1 MTAMKETAKKAEVK
15 EVKKTR
21 NESMK
26 VPKETTTKEAP
37 KVPKATTKVPPK
49 KETPK
54 KNESISKNDVKCNV
68 TKEIKKETTQVPKA
82 TTKEVGKEPTKEK
95 SFEKRPSAGKQIR
108 EMFESILPK
117 LKNEHLEILTSAEKT
132 KETLKIRYAFL
143 KEVKNEKD
151 ERKVNGHARYNKTIV
166 KINNKDYYICND
178 LYERNI
184 ETFKAWCETIK

>member
-1 MTAMKETAKKAEVK
+1 MATKETVKKAEVKEVKKTIKNEVKETTKETTKETAK

-26 VPKETTTKEAP
+26 VS
-37 KVPKATTKVPPK
+37 

-54 KNESISKNDVKCNV
+54 KE
-68 TKEIKKETTQVPKA
+68 
-82 TTKEVGKEPTKEK
+82 TTKEVPKKI
-95 SFEKRPSAGKQIR
+95 SAGKAIR

-117 LKNEHLEILTSAEKT
+117 LAKEHLEILTSQEKT
-132 KETLKIRYAFL
+132 KEVLKIRYPFL

-151 ERKVNGHARYNKTIV
+151 ERKINGHARYNKTIV
-166 KINNKDYYICND
+166 KINDKDYYICND

-184 ETFKAWCETIK
+184 ETFKAWCESLK